1 MSEMRT
7 YRARERGYVDDRMV
21 EEDEIFSTTAPKGRW
36 MALLDDKGNEL
47 PDPDPAPVST
57 VDASAEAIEAVRRE
71 LTEKAKVIIDDMRRD
86 FDEQLRAET
95 ERADNTRDELD
106 KLKANVGQVLAD
118 ADAATDKATQRAEA
132 AEKER
137 DALKAEL
144 EKLKAPATG
153 AKK

>member
-21 EEDEIFSTTAPKGRW
+21 EEGEVFTTTAPKGKW

-47 PDPDPAPVST
+47 SDPEPVPP

-71 LTEKAKVIIDDMRRD
+71 LTEKAKAIIDDMRKD
-86 FDEQLRAET
+86 FDAKLKAET
-95 ERADNTRDELD
+95 ERADAAEKQLTSVDE
-106 KLKANVGQVLAD
+106 
-118 ADAATDKATQRAEA
+118 AADKATQRAEA

-137 DALKAEL
+137 GALNAEV

>member
-21 EEDEIFSTTAPKGRW
+21 EENEVFTTTAPKGKW

-47 PDPDPAPVST
+47 PDPEPAPP
-57 VDASAEAIEAVRRE
+57 VDASAEAIETVRRE
-71 LTEKAKVIIDDMRRD
+71 LTEKAKAIIDDMRKD
-86 FDEQLRAET
+86 FDAKLKAET
-95 ERADNTRDELD
+95 ERADAAEKQLAGADE
-106 KLKANVGQVLAD
+106 
-118 ADAATDKATQRAEA
+118 AADKATQRAEA
-132 AEKER
+132 VEKER